1 MSAKQIQ
8 NLNYMKRLYIV
19 VCLLSLF
26 FIGSS
31 WQGLRAQTKKINVF
45 DHVVYYDGY
54 QQKIYDADLN
64 DGIYRLKNS
73 LYSKKLNLDE
83 LSDLG
88 SDLVLDVTIGALC
101 DNYDRIGTLFLAFV
115 PKGMENY
122 EYDKVRRIEI
132 ARFITPFMDKNRQPN
147 EVPYTYD
154 IPNVAKILKD
164 HDIKAVYDLWLEME
178 VFGVPYSANTQIA
191 GCKDRNDV
199 FEGTVN
205 LLYTPT
211 DALVVETGNV
221 IVPVYVKTPDEFGNV
236 NLNNYNEVATD
247 TVGVTTRTFEFEVPQ
262 DVADSKIYLIL
273 TNHGA
278 NSGGEE
284 YVRRLH
290 LVYYDDD
297 IVLTYTPGGESCE
310 PYRQYNTQANGIYS
324 TSRPESFW
332 KTQSNWCPGQAVPI
346 REIDLG
352 AQKSGKH
359 KVMIRVPNARFVGKE
374 GDFRPSLYFH
384 GVTSGRLPASVDA
397 IETAG
402 PGVCVIKEG
411 DRLIFTA
418 DEPVKNILIH
428 SMDGMLIDV
437 LKNTSNTI
445 DLEKYPSGVFIVT
458 FMTSDG
464 RTSFTRIVK

>member
-1 MSAKQIQ
+1 
-8 NLNYMKRLYIV
+8 MKRIMKAMLIA
-19 VCLLSLF
+19 VCAILGISYAN
-26 FIGSS
+26 
-31 WQGLRAQTKKINVF
+31 AQAKKINVF

-54 QQKIYDADLN
+54 QEKVYDADVN
-64 DGIYRLKNS
+64 DGIYRMKNS

-88 SDLVLDVTIGALC
+88 DNLILDVTIGALC

-115 PKGMENY
+115 PKGEENY
-122 EYDKVRRIEI
+122 EYDAVKRIEV
-132 ARFITPFMDKNRQPN
+132 ARFITPFMDKNKQPD

-164 HDIKAVYDLWLEME
+164 QDIKAEYDLWMEME

-199 FEGTVN
+199 FEATVN

-211 DALVVETGNV
+211 DALVVESGNV
-221 IVPVYVKTPDEFGNV
+221 IVPIYVKTPDEFGNV
-236 NLNNYNEVATD
+236 NFNNYNESATD
-247 TVGVTTRTFEFEVPQ
+247 TLGVTTRTFEFEVPE
-262 DVADSKIYLIL
+262 DVTDSKVYLIL

-297 IVLTYTPGGESCE
+297 IVLTYTPGGVSCE

-324 TSRPESFW
+324 TSRSESFW
-332 KTQSNWCPGQAVPI
+332 KTQSNWCPGQAIPI

-352 AQKSGKH
+352 AQKAGKH
-359 KVMIRVPNARFVGKE
+359 KVMIRVPSARFVGKD

-384 GVTSGRLPASVDA
+384 GVTSGTLPASVDA
-397 IETAG
+397 IEIAG
-402 PGVCVIKEG
+402 PQISLERTG
-411 DRLIFTA
+411 DLLHIGSS
-418 DEPVKNILIH
+418 EPVSAIYVH
-428 SMDGMLIDV
+428 SVDGKLLSVLRSPGERIDLASYQPGMLI
-437 LKNTSNTI
+437 L
-445 DLEKYPSGVFIVT
+445 T
-458 FMTSDG
+458 FMTEDG
-464 RTSFTRIVK
+464 RTSFSQILK